1 VAGVAVY
8 DDFAHHP
15 TAIRETIAA
24 LRPRVPGRLIAVFE
38 PRSNTMKLGVMRAAL
53 PEALA
58 GADRVHCYARGLS
71 WDAREALAPLGVR
84 ATVGEEIEAFVAEIV
99 AQARPGDAILV
110 MSNGSF
116 EGIHERLLTALAAR
130 EGGS

>member
-1 VAGVAVY
+1 MP
-8 DDFAHHP
+8 D
-15 TAIRETIAA
+15 RE
-24 LRPRVPGRLIAVFE
+24 P
-38 PRSNTMKLGVMRAAL
+38 
-53 PEALA
+53 
-58 GADRVHCYARGLS
+58 GADDGDAHSACQHVEGLLWVRMDDKQGLALGQSHLPALTVQPHFSLRGGVELQG
-71 WDAREALAPLGVR
+71 AAVGQLNVEALAPLGVR